1 MSKRKVIDGHFD
13 HGARKKQFNPVL
25 IKKHLNAIGYK
36 LDFDDES
43 DAWSVSSLTEKTLSV
58 ESLKKL
64 LNLLKTVKMAIQL
77 DLGYN
82 SIGDKGAIALA
93 QHLKDT
99 NVTTLNLS
107 FSDIG
112 DKGAIALAK
121 CLKDTNVTALHLGEN
136 SIGDKGATALAQCLK
151 DTNVTILSLIDNN
164 IGDEGATALA
174 QYLKDTNITTLN
186 LSIGNIG
193 DKGTTALAKCLKDT
207 NITTLNLSHNK
218 IGNKGAT
225 ALAQCLK
232 DTNITF
238 LELLRGNIGDE
249 EITAFRI
256 KIDTHKTSLAQIT
269 TELIEKNSPTPI
281 KQLEFYVTI
290 NQASLQEY
298 LQNLGLKYNSTMLSA
313 KAQDILSHGYDF
325 LLEQLS
331 SFIYKEPGKITI
343 EYCGKDLLLSLI
355 TTDSDSSSTSR
366 SDSTSISSSGSST
379 STISSSET
387 TSGISM
393 FNISFEQLS
402 NLIMNPSVIETS
414 TTTEIEL
421 VGEEPL

>member
-1 MSKRKVIDGHFD
+1 MSKIKVIDGHFD
-13 HGARKKQFNPVL
+13 HDTHKQQF
-25 IKKHLNAIGYK
+25 NAIGYK
-36 LDFDDES
+36 LNFDDKS
-43 DAWSVSSLTEKTLSV
+43 NIWSVTSLTEKTLSV

-64 LNLLKTVKMAIQL
+64 LNLLKEVKMAIQL

-82 SIGDKGAIALA
+82 SIGDEGAIALA
-93 QHLKDT
+93 QCLKDT
-99 NVTTLNLS
+99 NVTTLNLIDS
-107 FSDIG
+107 NIG
-112 DKGAIALAK
+112 D
-121 CLKDTNVTALHLGEN
+121 E
-136 SIGDKGATALAQCLK
+136 GATALAQCLK
-151 DTNVTILSLIDNN
+151 DTNLTALALRSNDIGDEGAIALSQCLKDTNLTALDLRSNNIRNKGAIALSQCLKDTNLTTLDLRSNN
-164 IGDEGATALA
+164 IGDEGA
-174 QYLKDTNITTLN
+174 I
-186 LSIGNIG
+186 
-193 DKGTTALAKCLKDT
+193 
-207 NITTLNLSHNK
+207 
-218 IGNKGAT
+218 

-232 DTNITF
+232 YTNITT
-238 LELLRGNIGDE
+238 LDLRYNFIENEGVTDFGL
-249 EITAFRI
+249 
-256 KIDTHKTSLAQIT
+256 KIDTHKKSLAQIT
-269 TELIEKNSPTPI
+269 TKFIEETPPTPI
-281 KQLEFYVTI
+281 KQLEFYTTI
-290 NQASLQEY
+290 SQASLQEY

-325 LLEQLS
+325 LLKQLS

-366 SDSTSISSSGSST
+366 SDSTSISSSSSGSST